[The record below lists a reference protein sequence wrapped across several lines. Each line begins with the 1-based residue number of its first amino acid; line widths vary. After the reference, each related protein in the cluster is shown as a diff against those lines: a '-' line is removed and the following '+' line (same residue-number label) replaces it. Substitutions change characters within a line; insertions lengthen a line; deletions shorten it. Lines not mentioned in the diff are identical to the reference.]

1 MLANMRPIPP
11 TRSAEARNLGA
22 TGARTRSVPGWVL
35 PRRAVLRG
43 AGAALFL
50 PWLEA
55 MARAGARAPE
65 PPRRLVYVYVP
76 NGVQR
81 PAWRPEA
88 VGELAQLGTWP
99 ATLLPLRHLAGK
111 FSVLGG
117 LDQAKANPNGD
128 GPGDHARAAAAF
140 LTGVQPL
147 KADGA
152 VRLGVSADLLAAEA
166 LAGATRLAN
175 LALGC
180 EGARQSG
187 QCDSGY
193 ACAYQGHLSW
203 RSATVPEHKET
214 SPSRLFDR
222 LFRGGDS
229 AQSPRERSRRRAVL
243 DAVLGDLKRLEGRLG
258 AADRH
263 KLDEYTTGVVELERR
278 LAVWR
283 EVEQHVPD
291 SERPD
296 ETPTDLGEHGRLFFE
311 LIARAFEID
320 AVRVVSVLL
329 TNEGSNRAYRELDQ
343 QEGHHGLSH
352 HQGDPAKCAALA
364 RIDRFHVEL
373 LAGFL
378 DRLDGAIEAGHTLL
392 DQSMVVYGS
401 GIGDGDKHDHEDLP
415 LLLAGKGGGT
425 LHPGRHVR
433 YPRGTP
439 MNDLHLALLERLGVR
454 PNQFGDGRGPLDH
467 L

>member
-1 MLANMRPIPP
+1 MWSNRFPRAAPSHSRP
-11 TRSAEARNLGA
+11 
-22 TGARTRSVPGWVL
+22 VPGWVL

-55 MARAGARAPE
+55 MARGGSRGEDPAL
-65 PPRRLVYVYVP
+65 PRRLVYIYVP

-81 PAWRPEA
+81 PAWRPDA
-88 VGELAQLGTWP
+88 VGPLAQLGTWP
-99 ATLLPLRHLAGK
+99 ATLEPLRHLAASL
-111 FSVLGG
+111 SVLGG
-117 LDQAKANPNGD
+117 LDQARANPNGD
-128 GPGDHARAAAAF
+128 GPGDHARASAAF

-152 VRLGVSADLLAAEA
+152 VRLSVSADILAAQA
-166 LAGATRLAN
+166 VGAATRLPN

-193 ACAYQGHLSW
+193 ACAYQGHMSW

-222 LFRGGDS
+222 LFRAGDG
-229 AQSPRERSRRRAVL
+229 AQSPLERSRRRAVL
-243 DAVLGDLKRLEGRLG
+243 DAVLADLKRLEGRLG

-263 KLDEYTTGVVELERR
+263 KLDEYTTGVAELEAR
-278 LAVWR
+278 LASWR

-291 SERPD
+291 SERP
-296 ETPTDLGEHGRLFFE
+296 EESPRDLGEHARLFFE
-311 LIARAFEID
+311 LIARAFEVD
-320 AVRVVSVLL
+320 AVRVVSFLL

-343 QEGHHGLSH
+343 EEGHHGLSH
-352 HQGDPAKCAALA
+352 HQGDPQKCAALA
-364 RIDRFHVEL
+364 SIDRFHVGL

-378 DRLDGAIEAGHTLL
+378 DRLVGAREAGRSLL
-392 DQSMVVYGS
+392 EQSMVLYGS

-415 LLLAGKGGGT
+415 LILAGGGGGT
-425 LHPGRHVR
+425 LHPGRHVVF
-433 YPRGTP
+433 PRGTP
-439 MNDLHLALLERLGVR
+439 MNDLHLALLERMGVR
-454 PNQFGDGRGPLDH
+454 PGPFGDGRGPLEH